1 MTETASDR
9 IYKSL
14 HADLMRGRY
23 RPGDALR
30 FAALR
35 ATYDCGISP
44 LREAL
49 FRLETKKLVA
59 AEGHRG
65 FRVPTI
71 STAEIRDITALRQKL
86 DTEAL
91 RRSIEL
97 GDDEWEAKCI
107 GALHR
112 LNKATSAEA
121 IEDGIDE
128 WEARHRAFHK
138 TLIEACDSPWLL
150 HMCELLYDQTERYR
164 RLRFSSTTHP
174 KLIRDVASEHAE
186 ILDCV
191 LERDADKA
199 EQLLTGHIEETAA
212 FVLSNI
218 REFENAA

>member
-1 MTETASDR
+1 MTEIASDR

-14 HADLMRGRY
+14 HADLLRGRY
-23 RPGDALR
+23 QPGDALR

-49 FRLETKKLVA
+49 FRLETKKLVVS
-59 AEGHRG
+59 EGHRG
-65 FRVPTI
+65 FRVPPI

-86 DTEAL
+86 DTDAL
-91 RRSIEL
+91 RLSIQF

-112 LNKATSAEA
+112 LDKATSAATSE
-121 IEDGIDE
+121 EGIDE
-128 WEARHRAFHK
+128 WEARHRAFHNA
-138 TLIEACDSPWLL
+138 LIEACGSPWLL

-164 RLRFSSTTHP
+164 RLRFSSTVRP
-174 KLIRDVASEHAE
+174 KLIRNVATEHAE
-186 ILDCV
+186 ILDAV

-199 EQLLTGHIEETAA
+199 VRLLTGHIDDTAA

-218 REFENAA
+218 RDLEDAA